1 MVSIFIPEIPL
12 SVIIGLKA
20 LNNWPTFPQLIVKG
34 ELVGGLDIA
43 QEMAES
49 GELKEIIA

>member
-1 MVSIFIPEIPL
+1 MT
-12 SVIIGLKA
+12 SVIGLKK
-20 LNNWPTFPQLIVKG
+20 LNEWPTFPQLIING

-49 GELKEIIA
+49 GELQELVA